1 MAAKQQKHK
10 KQNKISS
17 KRMTKITEHNKL
29 FLYLGHHA
37 QAFLSSVQQLLKTP
51 IASFITIIVISTAI
65 IFPTALYIALKNLQ
79 QLSSHLNTSAQI
91 TVYLKNEI
99 ANSRV
104 TELVQNL
111 KNTSAILSIEH
122 ISPQQGLRDLAQQ
135 SDLSNLMHE
144 LQENP
149 LPHVLVIKPS
159 LTSEITINELAARLK
174 QLPEVATLQID
185 TLWIKR
191 LLTLLKLANRII
203 YSLAGLLGIGI
214 LFIIGNT
221 IHAASQTY
229 LNEIEIYRLIG
240 ANNAFI
246 RRPFLYFGT
255 ILGLMGG
262 LMTILILGVLSLWL
276 RKPLQQFTV
285 TYAANWQISLFDI
298 RVFLRLVGITGALGW
313 FAAWVA
319 FQRQIVTEKP
329 LAL

>member
-10 KQNKISS
+10 KQNKISG
-17 KRMTKITEHNKL
+17 KRITKITEHNTL
-29 FLYLGHHA
+29 FLCLRHHI
-37 QAFLSSVQQLLKTP
+37 QAFLSSIQQLLKTP
-51 IASFITIIVISTAI
+51 ITSFITIIVISTAI

-79 QLSSHLNTSAQI
+79 QLTSHLKTTAQI
-91 TVYLKNEI
+91 TIYLKKEV
-99 ANSRV
+99 ANSRI

-111 KNTSAILSIEH
+111 KQTPEILTIEH
-122 ISPQQGLRDLAQQ
+122 ISPEQGLRDLAHQ
-135 SDLSNLMHE
+135 SDLSHIMHE

-149 LPHVLVIKPS
+149 LPHVLIIKPS
-159 LTSEITINELAARLK
+159 LTSEVTINELAARLK
-174 QLPEVATLQID
+174 QLPEVATLQVD
-185 TLWIKR
+185 ALWIKR
-191 LLTLLKLANRII
+191 LFTLLKLANRII

-240 ANNAFI
+240 ADNAFI

-262 LMTILILGVLSLWL
+262 LMTLLILGMLSLWL
-276 RKPLQQFTV
+276 SKPLQQFTV
-285 TYAANWQISLFDI
+285 TYAANCQISVFDGRI
-298 RVFLRLVGITGALGW
+298 LLILIGITGALGW

-319 FQRQIVTEKP
+319 FQRQINT
-329 LAL
+329 